1 MRKFEI
7 KDKEHSKVLAKVKY
21 YLLEV
26 LTTLAIDAETPCV
39 NCRFEDVVEHTY
51 KNLLHMYKE
60 IKNFDSF
67 NDGAILEYIGTA
79 LKNVTLDPDA
89 DIVIFKR
96 AHGRDEMNKIV
107 EALYETLEHI
117 DSEYFYSVY

>member
-7 KDKEHSKVLAKVKY
+7 KDKEHSRVLAKIKY

-39 NCRFEDVVEHTY
+39 NCRFEDVVEVTY

-60 IKNFDSF
+60 LNKTDSF
-67 NDGAILEYIGTA
+67 DDGAILEYIRTA
-79 LKNVTLDPDA
+79 LKNVTMDPDA

-96 AHGRDEMNKIV
+96 VHGRDEMSKVV
-107 EALYETLEHI
+107 EALFETLEHI